1 MHVGFRFSLVIETIQ
16 FSGCDFYV
24 VVFGSGNYILEQK
37 RMLMSFLLIDFVFPL
52 FFGLIIFSP
61 LIEDLRY

>member
-1 MHVGFRFSLVIETIQ
+1 MIETIQ
-16 FSGCDFYV
+16 VSGCDFYV
-24 VVFGSGNYILEQK
+24 VVFGSGNYILEQN